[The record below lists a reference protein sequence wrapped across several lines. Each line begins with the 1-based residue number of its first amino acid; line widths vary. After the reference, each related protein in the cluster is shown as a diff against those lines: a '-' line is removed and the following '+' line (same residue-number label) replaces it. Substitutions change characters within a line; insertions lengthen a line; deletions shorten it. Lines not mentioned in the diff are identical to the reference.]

1 MKTFVSLNLDNEHPS
16 ESGVVVFQAESKED
30 AVMAVALEILDEG
43 EIEDYEENVEEGEDI
58 LEYINMWIYDD
69 YPVMIA
75 ELKGD
80 ILEYVPSK
88 VLDFETWYSSDLVPL
103 FENKFKK

>member
-58 LEYINMWIYDD
+58 LVSSVSFDEAYKMVEQGKIDSAI
-69 YPVMIA
+69 P
-75 ELKGD
+75 
-80 ILEYVPSK
+80 ILAIQWLALNRKRVQQQWK
-88 VLDFETWYSSDLVPL
+88 D
-103 FENKFKK
+103 